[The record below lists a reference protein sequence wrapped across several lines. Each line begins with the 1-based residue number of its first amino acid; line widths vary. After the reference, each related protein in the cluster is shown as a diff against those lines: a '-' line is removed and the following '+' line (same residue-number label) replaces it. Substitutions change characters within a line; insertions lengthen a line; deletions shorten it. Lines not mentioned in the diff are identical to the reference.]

1 MLYLSHADTQ
11 RLDIRMTDA
20 VPAIEEAFRRV
31 GNGQAVVAPR
41 VRVLH
46 PPLEDNSMGKGRPW
60 VRDLRI
66 IPGAIEGIGY
76 GVRLGASLR
85 RQAGGVMLI
94 LFDWQTMEISALI
107 SDHLV
112 HAVRSTAPCGVMAKY
127 LAVKDAST
135 LALIGSGRLARWAAE
150 AVCAVRPIRELR
162 VWSPTPAHRL
172 ECVAYLQSRLGASV
186 IVRAV
191 ENSEAAIRGAEI
203 VTTGTKALEPV
214 MKGEWIAPGCTI
226 LPNSPEEIDQATY
239 LKSKIVTT
247 YNDGILT
254 HVPPYHA
261 LVELVEAGKM
271 READFAAEL
280 GDIVAGKIP
289 GRTDKSEIIIGMNPA
304 FGILDAATAD
314 FVYRRAKAMG
324 IGTEL
329 EP

>member
-1 MLYLSHADTQ
+1 MLYLSHADTVS
-11 RLDIRMTDA
+11 LDIRMTDA

-31 GNGQAVVAPR
+31 GSGQAVVAPR
-41 VRVLH
+41 VRVVH
-46 PPLEDNSMGKGRPW
+46 PALEGNSMGKGRPW

-66 IPGAIEGIGY
+66 IPGALEGIGY

-85 RQAGGVMLI
+85 RQAGGVILA
-94 LFDWQTMEISALI
+94 LFDWQTMELAALI

-127 LAVKDAST
+127 LALEQSST

-150 AVCAVRPIRELR
+150 AVCAVRPIRDLR
-162 VWSPTPAHRL
+162 VWSPTPAHRR
-172 ECVAYLQSRLGASV
+172 ECAEYLRGRLGASV
-186 IVRAV
+186 RVRDV

-214 MKGEWIAPGCTI
+214 MRGEWIMPGCTI
-226 LPNSPEEIDQATY
+226 LANSPEEIDQQTY

-247 YNDGILT
+247 YKEGILG

-261 LVELVEAGKM
+261 LMELIEAGQL
-271 READFAAEL
+271 RAADISTEL
-280 GDIVAGKIP
+280 GDIVAGKIA
-289 GRTDKSEIIIGMNPA
+289 GRSHAQEIIAGLNPA
-304 FGILDAATAD
+304 FGILDAAIAE

-324 IGTEL
+324 IGTQL
-329 EP
+329 EE